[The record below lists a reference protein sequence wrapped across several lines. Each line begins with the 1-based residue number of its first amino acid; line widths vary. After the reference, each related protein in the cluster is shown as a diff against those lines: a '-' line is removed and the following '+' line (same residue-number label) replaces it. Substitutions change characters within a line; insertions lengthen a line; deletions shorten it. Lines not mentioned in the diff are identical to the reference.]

1 MNRIPETR
9 MIKNNRSPS
18 ILLSLLGLL
27 SATCSAES
35 VEVGS
40 TSYTTK
46 TLKFGSGQPTVL
58 VCDFNADDH
67 QDLIIANY
75 LDNNIIAYQG
85 DGKGGLLEIGRYS
98 VGERP
103 AGMDAADI
111 NNDGNLDLVIA
122 NHETSYVTLLFGDGN
137 GGFKQQPESKLN
149 LKIKPHPH
157 AVRLSDLDGDKQVDL
172 IVDSRTDEGLL
183 VLKGLANGRFQTPGN
198 VIHVAGDPYRG
209 FAVSDL
215 NSDGLLDLI
224 TPNQRE
230 IAVAINRGAGDMSF
244 SLSHISTNES
254 PFAVEVADMTGDGK
268 SDLIVATNGRLITV
282 VPGDGQGNFLAGK
295 KTEIVAS
302 TGAKQIA
309 VGDING
315 DGISD
320 ALVSSW
326 SGELIAIWGSK
337 ASLEFSRFKHP
348 SLANP
353 WSVAISDFNEDGKN
367 DFIVADGDSE
377 LAVVYIS
384 QQSSQENVDKKTNQ

>member
-1 MNRIPETR
+1 
-9 MIKNNRSPS
+9 MIKSNYKRI
-18 ILLSLLGLL
+18 ILFSLIGLS
-27 SATCSAES
+27 SATCSAEP

-75 LDNNIIAYQG
+75 LDNNIIAHQG
-85 DGKGGLLEIGRYS
+85 DGNGGLLEIGRYS

-103 AGMDAADI
+103 TGMDAADI
-111 NNDGNLDLVIA
+111 NNDGNLDLAIA
-122 NHETSYVTLLFGDGN
+122 NHETSYVTLLFGDGK
-137 GGFKQQPESKLN
+137 GSFKQQSESKLN
-149 LKIKPHPH
+149 LNIKPHPH

-183 VLKGLANGRFQTPGN
+183 VFKGLADGRFQTPGK

-209 FAVSDL
+209 FAVNDL
-215 NSDGLLDLI
+215 NDDGFLDLV

-230 IAVAINRGAGDMSF
+230 VGVAINKGTGDMSF
-244 SLSHISTNES
+244 SISHIPQTES
-254 PFAVEVADMTGDGK
+254 PFAVAVAEMTGDGK

-282 VPGDGQGNFLAGK
+282 VPGDGQGNFLASK

-302 TGAKQIA
+302 TGAKQIS

-315 DGISD
+315 DGIID
-320 ALVSSW
+320 ALVSNW
-326 SGELIAIWGSK
+326 TGELIAIWGSK

-384 QQSSQENVDKKTNQ
+384 QQSSQENLDKKTNQ